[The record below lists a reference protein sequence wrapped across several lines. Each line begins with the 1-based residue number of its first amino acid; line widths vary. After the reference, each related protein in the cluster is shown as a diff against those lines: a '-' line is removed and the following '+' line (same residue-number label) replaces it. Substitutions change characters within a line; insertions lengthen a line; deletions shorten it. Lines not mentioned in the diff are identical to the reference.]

1 MSMVGRMHGPK
12 TKEEAMKSGEFKYV
26 IIVGNGVQICFK
38 TILHVDIG
46 ILMSFKTFS
55 TVWGVCVCIFSF
67 LG

>member
-1 MSMVGRMHGPK
+1 MVGRMHGPK
-12 TKEEAMKSGEFKYV
+12 TKNEAMKSGEFKSV

-46 ILMSFKTFS
+46 ILMHLKTFS
-55 TVWGVCVCIFSF
+55 TVWGVCVCIFSI